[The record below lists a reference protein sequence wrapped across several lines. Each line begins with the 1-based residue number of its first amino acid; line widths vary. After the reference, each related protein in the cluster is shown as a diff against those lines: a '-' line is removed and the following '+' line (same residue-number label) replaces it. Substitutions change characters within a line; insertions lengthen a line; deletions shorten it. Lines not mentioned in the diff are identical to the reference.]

1 MVFAFAPL
9 LAAHSGLMAG
19 FISNRIHHEG
29 AKLPDYK
36 FELVAMA
43 AFLLLIVL
51 GPLCVFVPRLNRARI
66 AGLRTYGKLASE
78 YVVGFAGK
86 WSGGATQQIEPFL
99 GSSDIQSM
107 ADLDN
112 SFRIV
117 REMKIVPFGKD
128 SIIRFVVI
136 LAIPLA
142 PLALTMFSA
151 EELLGRLVKILL

>member
-1 MVFAFAPL
+1 
-9 LAAHSGLMAG
+9 MAG
-19 FISNRIHHEG
+19 FIANRILHEG
-29 AKLPDYK
+29 ATLPDYK

-51 GPLCVFVPRLNRARI
+51 GPLCVFVPRLNRARLT
-66 AGLRTYGKLASE
+66 GLRTYGKLASD

-86 WSGGATQQIEPFL
+86 WSGGGAQQIEPLL
-99 GSSDIQSM
+99 GSADIQSM

-128 SIIRFVVI
+128 SILRFLVI
-136 LAIPLA
+136 VAIPLA

-151 EELLGRLVKILL
+151 EELLRRLVQVLL